1 MFGFDKK
8 HKNEDTKNVI
18 SNNSLEL
25 LAVMNGEIK
34 TIDNTP
40 DEVFSQKM
48 LGDGYVVFPTSGDVY
63 SPVKGTVVQI
73 AHTFHAV
80 TIQTDDDKTIL
91 THIGLDTVALKG
103 EGFDCKVSEGDKVN
117 AGDLLMIVDLD
128 FLKEKGCEI
137 ASPCLYLDDDVDTL
151 DVNVISGDAI
161 GGKTVVATVTKK

>member
-8 HKNEDTKNVI
+8 HKNENTTNV
-18 SNNSLEL
+18 SNNNSLEL
-25 LAVMNGEIK
+25 LAVMSGEIK

-48 LGDGYVVFPTSGDVY
+48 LGDGYVVFPTSGNVC
-63 SPVKGTVVQI
+63 SPVKGTVIQI

-80 TIQTDDDKTIL
+80 TIQTDKDQTVL

-117 AGDLLMIVDLD
+117 AGDLLMVVDLD

-151 DVNVISGDAI
+151 DVVVNSGNAI
-161 GGKTVVATVTKK
+161 AGETVVATITKK